1 MSVSRGGWHSLR
13 SRFAFA
19 LVSLQVAVVANAET
33 IPTPGLTD
41 QRIRTAIF
49 SPDQVYRLYGVVGFH
64 LDLEFEAGEEFM
76 SLSGGDLDAL
86 TYSAHDNVLTLKPR
100 VARAEMNLAVSTNKH
115 RYYFEY
121 SISAQPAHKSA
132 DQVMYAVRFSYPAPK
147 PASSDEMSPEERIRL
162 ELARASQNRRH
173 NVDYWFCGNPAVKP
187 IAASDD
193 GVHTRLTFAAKG
205 ELPAVF
211 VRNDDDSES
220 LLNFNVEDGD
230 VIIHRVAPR
239 FIVRRGKLVG
249 CIVNKG
255 FVGAGDR
262 LESGTVA
269 PDVKRERKDERQ

>member
-1 MSVSRGGWHSLR
+1 MNCALLL
-13 SRFAFA
+13 A
-19 LVSLQVAVVANAET
+19 LVAVCVESVASAET
-33 IPTPGLTD
+33 IPKRGLVD
-41 QRIRTAIF
+41 QRIRTAEY
-49 SPDQVYRLYGVVGFH
+49 SPDEVYRLYGFVGFH
-64 LDLEFEAGEEFM
+64 LDLEFEADESFT
-76 SLSGGDLDAL
+76 SLSGGDLGAL
-86 TYSAHDNVLTLKPR
+86 TYSAHDNVLTLKPK
-100 VARAEMNLAVSTNKH
+100 VASAEMNLAVSTTKR

-121 SISAQPAHKSA
+121 SVSAQPPRRFPG
-132 DQVMYAVRFSYPAPK
+132 QVMYAVRFSYPSPPSAP
-147 PASSDEMSPEERIRL
+147 DGLTPEERVRL
-162 ELARASQNRRH
+162 ELARASQNRPR

-193 GVHTRLTFAAKG
+193 GVHTRLTFGAKN

-230 VIIHRVAPR
+230 VIIHRVARR

-255 FVGAGDR
+255 FVGSGER

-269 PDVKRERKDERQ
+269 PDVQRERKDPRP

>member
-1 MSVSRGGWHSLR
+1 MTVPEVRTYRHRCVAIVLAMSQIV
-13 SRFAFA
+13 A
-19 LVSLQVAVVANAET
+19 LAHAET
-33 IPTPGLTD
+33 IPTAGITD
-41 QRIRTAIF
+41 QRIRTAVY
-49 SPDQVYRLYGVVGFH
+49 SADQVYRLYGVVGFH
-64 LDLEFEAGEEFM
+64 LDLEFEADEEFK

-86 TYSAHDNVLTLKPR
+86 TYSAHENILTLKPR
-100 VARAEMNLAVSTNKH
+100 VARAEMNLAVSTNKR

-121 SISAQPAHKSA
+121 TVTAQLPGRLAGQA
-132 DQVMYAVRFSYPAPK
+132 MYAVRFSYPAPK
-147 PASSDEMSPEERIRL
+147 PAVDDDMSPEERVRL
-162 ELARASQNRRH
+162 ELARASQNRRR

-193 GVHTRLTFAAKG
+193 GVHTRLTFAPKG
-205 ELPAVF
+205 ELPAIF

-230 VIIHRVAPR
+230 VVIHRVAPR

-255 FVGAGDR
+255 FVGTGDR

-269 PDVKRERKDERQ
+269 PGVTRERKDGNP

>member
-1 MSVSRGGWHSLR
+1 MSSPLAGCRSMNCAMLIALLALCVASL
-13 SRFAFA
+13 AD
-19 LVSLQVAVVANAET
+19 AET
-33 IPTPGLTD
+33 MPKRGLVD
-41 QRIRTAIF
+41 QRIRTAVY
-49 SPDQVYRLYGVVGFH
+49 SPDEVYRLYGFVGFH
-64 LDLEFEAGEEFM
+64 LDLEFEADESFT
-76 SLSGGDLDAL
+76 SLSGGDLGAL
-86 TYSAHDNVLTLKPR
+86 TYSAHDNVLTLKPK
-100 VARAEMNLAVSTNKH
+100 VASAEMNLAVSTTKR

-121 SISAQPAHKSA
+121 SVSAQPPSRFPG
-132 DQVMYAVRFSYPAPK
+132 QVMYAVRFSYPAP
-147 PASSDEMSPEERIRL
+147 PVSPDGLTPEERVRL
-162 ELARASQNRRH
+162 ELARASQNRPR

-193 GVHTRLTFAAKG
+193 GVHTRLTFGAKD

-230 VIIHRVAPR
+230 VIIHRVARR

-255 FVGAGDR
+255 FVGSGER

-269 PDVKRERKDERQ
+269 PDVQRERKDPRP